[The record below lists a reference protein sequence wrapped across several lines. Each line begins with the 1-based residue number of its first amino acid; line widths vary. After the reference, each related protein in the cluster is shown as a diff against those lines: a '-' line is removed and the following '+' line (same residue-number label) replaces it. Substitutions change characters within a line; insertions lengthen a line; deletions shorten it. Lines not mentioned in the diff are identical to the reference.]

1 MYVTQSIIGSNQSRL
16 ELLGR
21 ELRRDIQKRP
31 KYLQDRISKRTT
43 SNLNPEAQDERYPHQ
58 RSQLAKLTCKK
69 LSTEA
74 SSHIDRM
81 VHRGNCEGGG
91 DPSSGVTILLHC
103 SLGCGESSCRCS
115 FFFGLLA
122 GAGAAA
128 AWSRAAA
135 RMVHARDGRLLLLTG
150 GAGAA
155 SFCGAGV
162 SFVESGF
169 RVWLSGE
176 EGRSL
181 GIGGGEGSGDMVLV
195 EIRRV

>member
-1 MYVTQSIIGSNQSRL
+1 MYVTQSVVRGNQSRL

-31 KYLQDRISKRTT
+31 KYLQHRIRKRRT
-43 SNLNPEAQDERYPHQ
+43 SNLIPEAQTETYPHQ

-81 VHRGNCEGGG
+81 VHRGNCDGGG
-91 DPSSGVTILLHC
+91 GPKSGVTILLHC
-103 SLGCGESSCRCS
+103 SFCCGDSSCRCS

-150 GAGAA
+150 GGGAA
-155 SFCGAGV
+155 SF
-162 SFVESGF
+162 
-169 RVWLSGE
+169 
-176 EGRSL
+176 
-181 GIGGGEGSGDMVLV
+181 
-195 EIRRV
+195 